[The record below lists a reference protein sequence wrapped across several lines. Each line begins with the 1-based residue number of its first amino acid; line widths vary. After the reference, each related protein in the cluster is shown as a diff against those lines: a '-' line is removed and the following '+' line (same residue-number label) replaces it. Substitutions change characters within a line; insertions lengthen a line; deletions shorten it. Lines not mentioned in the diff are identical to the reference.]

1 MLAQLKRA
9 GIAIADIHHLFVT
22 HSHTDHVL
30 GVIWVVRM
38 VAQCKGYEGK
48 LHVYGNDKV
57 MRVIRTIID
66 MILAKKQLAKVE
78 ERVVFHEL
86 TDGESFDVGDN
97 GGTVTV
103 EGSRE
108 PAIGIMM
115 IGSFEDHST
124 VLKVPRSYTGTLD
137 IDLMG
142 GNVDAADLD
151 RLGSVTAKTASGNIS
166 LSRLAADDIVTNAAS
181 GNVQVQRVQC
191 AYLSATTM
199 SGNIEFSDVEATEIV
214 KLDTTSGGQLLRGV
228 STATLDA
235 RMGSG
240 DILAAGVAAT
250 DAKFD
255 AASGSVNASFSGS
268 DGEYAIEASS
278 VSGDVHSPA
287 GSATASRHVSAR
299 TMSGDVTLTFSGGGA
314 SVSNGNGARSDSG
327 APTAPEAPEAP
338 EAPKL

>member
-1 MLAQLKRA
+1 
-9 GIAIADIHHLFVT
+9 
-22 HSHTDHVL
+22 
-30 GVIWVVRM
+30 
-38 VAQCKGYEGK
+38 
-48 LHVYGNDKV
+48 
-57 MRVIRTIID
+57 
-66 MILAKKQLAKVE
+66 
-78 ERVVFHEL
+78 
-86 TDGESFDVGDN
+86 
-97 GGTVTV
+97 
-103 EGSRE
+103 
-108 PAIGIMM
+108 
-115 IGSFEDHST
+115 
-124 VLKVPRSYTGTLD
+124 
-137 IDLMG
+137 MG

-255 AASGSVNASFSGS
+255 AVSGSVNASFSGS
-268 DGEYAIEASS
+268 DSEYAIEASS

-314 SVSNGNGARSDSG
+314 SVSNGNGIRSDSG